1 MCSTHSWINLEP
13 IHYLILKSYAVNL
26 EPIILFQLN
35 SVEEAEVLN
44 ILRLSVSIKLDGE
57 EKF

>member
-1 MCSTHSWINLEP
+1 MCSTHSCNLEP
-13 IHYLILKSYAVNL
+13 IHYLIFNSYAVVL
-26 EPIILFQLN
+26 EPIILFQFN

-44 ILRLSVSIKLDGE
+44 ILRLSVFIKLDKE

>member
-1 MCSTHSWINLEP
+1 MNLEP
-13 IHYLILKSYAVNL
+13 IHYLILKPYAVIL
-26 EPIILFQLN
+26 EPIMHFQLN

-44 ILRLSVSIKLDGE
+44 ILRLSVFIKLDGE